1 METGELPLNKRTIP
15 LKWVFKVKQDVKDFF
30 EKYKVRIIIKG
41 FSQIAGLDF
50 NETFAPIV
58 RIESIRIIF
67 AIITTNDLHILHV
80 DCKNAFLHDK
90 SDVEIYITQSEG
102 FLDKQFFD
110 KVLRF
115 NKSLYELK

>member
-1 METGELPLNKRTIP
+1 M
-15 LKWVFKVKQDVKDFF
+15 FKVKRDAKGFF
-30 EKYKVRIIIKG
+30 EKYKARIIVRG

-58 RIESIRIIF
+58 RLESIRIIF
-67 AIITTNDLHILHV
+67 AITTTNNLHILHV
-80 DCKNAFLHDK
+80 DCKNVFLHDK
-90 SDVEIYITQSEG
+90 SDVEIYITQSKG

>member
-1 METGELPLNKRTIP
+1 M
-15 LKWVFKVKQDVKDFF
+15 FKVKQDVKDFF
-30 EKYKVRIIIKG
+30 EKYKARIVVRE

-50 NETFAPIV
+50 NETFAPVV

-67 AIITTNDLHILHV
+67 AIVMTNNLHILHV
-80 DCKNAFLHDK
+80 DCKNAFLHSK
-90 SDVEIYITQSEG
+90 SDVEIYVTQSKG

-115 NKSLYELK
+115 NKLLYELKQASRI

>member
-1 METGELPLNKRTIP
+1 M
-15 LKWVFKVKQDVKDFF
+15 FKVKRDAKDIF
-30 EKYKVRIIIKG
+30 EKYKARIIIKG

-50 NETFAPIV
+50 EETFTPVV
-58 RIESIRIIF
+58 RIKSIRIIF
-67 AIITTNDLHILHV
+67 AIAAANDLHILHI

-90 SDVEIYITQSEG
+90 SDVEIYVTQSKG

-115 NKSLYELK
+115 NKLLYELKQASRI